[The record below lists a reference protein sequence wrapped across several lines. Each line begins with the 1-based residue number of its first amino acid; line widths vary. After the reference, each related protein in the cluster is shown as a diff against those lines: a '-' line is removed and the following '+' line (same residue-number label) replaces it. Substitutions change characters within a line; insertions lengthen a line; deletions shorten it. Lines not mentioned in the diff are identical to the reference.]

1 MVSHIVRATGAA
13 LLLSLAAAVSCGAP
27 GGGPASGEET
37 SVDTFDL
44 QVTDTLGV
52 LLGDSSEMFGT
63 ISQAGYDH
71 LGRLLVMDG
80 ARACIFVYSPQGGL
94 TATIGRSGSGPGEF
108 LYPRHFALLDTGGM
122 VVCDWGA
129 GQIVFF
135 DSTYTYEDQISG
147 FYPSIPM
154 GAVPGPGG
162 TYIASMI
169 ELEMEGEEPTGT
181 NTISRWGRAVE
192 PEMDYVAWPI
202 RIAAEANEGEV
213 QIRIENTRLTWA
225 SSADGRLYIA
235 LQSDSTYRV
244 EGYSPDGTL
253 AVVMERPWERVP
265 KTPEQMEEEV
275 LRESLERT
283 DGSASVNRRP
293 EADPSPWHVAIGSLG
308 VDDEGNVWIE
318 QGCTD
323 TPTFEIRSPSGELL
337 RVATIPGLA
346 GVAGL
351 RYSFRNGML
360 AYDSA
365 PEDYPKVYLL
375 SE

>member
-1 MVSHIVRATGAA
+1 MSLMERTTGAV
-13 LLLSLAAAVSCGAP
+13 LLASLAAAVSCGAP
-27 GGGPASGEET
+27 GGGPSSGAEAA
-37 SVDTFDL
+37 VDTFDL
-44 QVTDTLGV
+44 QVIDTLGV

-63 ISQAGYDH
+63 ISQAGYDR

-80 ARACIFVYSPQGGL
+80 TRACIFVYSPEGGL

-108 LYPRHFALLDTGGM
+108 LYPRHFALLDTGGL

-129 GQIVFF
+129 GQLVFF

-162 TYIASMI
+162 TFIASMI

-192 PEMDYVAWPI
+192 PELDYVAWPI
-202 RIAAEANEGEV
+202 RIVAEANGSEV
-213 QIRIENTRLTWA
+213 QVRIENTRLTWA
-225 SSADGRLYIA
+225 SSEDGMLYVA

-253 AVVMERPWERVP
+253 AVVMEKPWERVP
-265 KTPEQMEEEV
+265 RTPEQMEEEV

-283 DGSASVNRRP
+283 DTGSSVNRRP
-293 EADPSPWHVAIGSLG
+293 EEDPSPWHVAIGSLG

-318 QGCTD
+318 QGYTD
-323 TPTFEIRSPSGELL
+323 TPTFEIRSPSGALL
-337 RVATIPGLA
+337 RVARIPDLT
-346 GVAGL
+346 GVEGL
-351 RYSFRNGML
+351 RYSLRNGLL

-365 PEDYPKVYLL
+365 PDDYPKVYLL